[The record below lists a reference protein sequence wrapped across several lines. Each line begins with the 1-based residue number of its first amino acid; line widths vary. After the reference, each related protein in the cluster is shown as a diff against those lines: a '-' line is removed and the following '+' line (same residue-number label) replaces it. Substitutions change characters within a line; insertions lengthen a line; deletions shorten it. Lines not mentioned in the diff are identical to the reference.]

1 MAKEPLIVFDGA
13 RVSIDGVDILVILAP
28 WTCDAAEN
36 QEVVAKLLGLFQF
49 PVVFANR
56 QADGEYSFAG
66 LGQWPEKLRAKNASD
81 LHWTKIPLYP
91 PEEGPEPFH
100 FPVLGN

>member
-1 MAKEPLIVFDGA
+1 MPKEPLIVFDGA

-28 WTCDAAEN
+28 WTCDSAEH
-36 QEVVAKLLGLFQF
+36 QEVIAKLLGLFQF

-56 QADGEYSFAG
+56 QADGEYAFAG
-66 LGQWPEKLRAKNASD
+66 LGPWPEKLRA

-91 PEEGPEPFH
+91 PEEGPESFH